1 MLSSIVTNYL
11 PAFEKWNKPI
21 ISTRDSIP
29 LLYPG
34 DTFTS
39 TMIIDPPPTAA
50 DGDITISC
58 GSDINMIPNIF
69 KFTVNGPTSIPFIIK
84 VKKEQQQKQMP
95 LYWNGRGIDRYE
107 VTVGEFDNDKVVED
121 DEVAEERRFI
131 RFAKQEID
139 ENQKRYTTKN
149 FY

>member
-1 MLSSIVTNYL
+1 
-11 PAFEKWNKPI
+11 
-21 ISTRDSIP
+21 
-29 LLYPG
+29 
-34 DTFTS
+34 
-39 TMIIDPPPTAA
+39 MIIDPPPTAA

-69 KFTVNGPTSIPFIIK
+69 KFTVNGPLKSK
-84 VKKEQQQKQMP
+84 RSNNKNR